1 MLLGGAFAIC
11 AAPCIG
17 PVLAAILVL
26 AGTSDTVLQGAFLLA
41 CYSLGLAIPFVIAG
55 AIFTRAMG
63 AFRWLRDHYAAIQ
76 LVSGAI
82 MVALGLLLFF
92 ERFYI
97 LRVYLN
103 RALERLGLDGL
114 L

>member
-1 MLLGGAFAIC
+1 
-11 AAPCIG
+11 
-17 PVLAAILVL
+17 
-26 AGTSDTVLQGAFLLA
+26 
-41 CYSLGLAIPFVIAG
+41 
-55 AIFTRAMG
+55 MG
-63 AFRWLRDHYAAIQ
+63 AFRWLRDHYLTIQ

-103 RALERLGLDGL
+103 RALERLGLDGAF
-114 L
+114 